1 MTTTV
6 RLATPDERAPSLVVV
21 SVFGHSY
28 FSSASS
34 RLGRQQIRPLKTFS

>member
-21 SVFGHSY
+21 SIFG
-28 FSSASS
+28 
-34 RLGRQQIRPLKTFS
+34 LGVYAPLGA